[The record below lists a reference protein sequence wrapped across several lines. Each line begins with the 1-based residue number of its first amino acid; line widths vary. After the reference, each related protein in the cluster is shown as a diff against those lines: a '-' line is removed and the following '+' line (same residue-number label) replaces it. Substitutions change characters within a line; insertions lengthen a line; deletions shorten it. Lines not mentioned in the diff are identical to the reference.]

1 MAPRPHPA
9 TADRTEASARIQCPS
24 SRPEMSGSA
33 VFGVVL
39 GSVEQPRVAYLDQL
53 QPVTG
58 DLLALAGPV
67 APTEVFRFAAPCA
80 GGACQHFDGTDCRLA
95 SRIVEGLPAAVDQLP
110 KCAIRDSC
118 RWWLQEGAEACF
130 RCPLIASESYGAAEL
145 AEPFRTVADPATPVR
160 ALLPIVR

>member
-1 MAPRPHPA
+1 MAPRLQPA
-9 TADRTEASARIQCPS
+9 TADDAKAPARIQCPS

-39 GSVEQPRVAYLDQL
+39 GSVEHPRVAFLDQP
-53 QPVTG
+53 QPVTEE
-58 DLLALAGPV
+58 LLALAGPV

-95 SRIVEGLPAAVDQLP
+95 SRIVEQLP
-110 KCAIRDSC
+110 SVVEDLPECAIRDAC
-118 RWWLQEGAEACF
+118 RWFLQEGEEACF

-145 AEPFRTVADPATPVR
+145 AEPLRAAADPATPVR
-160 ALLPIVR
+160 ALLPILR

>member
-1 MAPRPHPA
+1 MAPQPHPA
-9 TADRTEASARIQCPS
+9 TAARAETPARIQCPS
-24 SRPEMSGSA
+24 SRPDMPDSA

-39 GSVEQPRVAYLDQL
+39 GSAEQPRVAYLNQTR
-53 QPVTG
+53 PVTE

-95 SRIVEGLPAAVDQLP
+95 TRIVEGLPSAVDQLP
-110 KCAIRDSC
+110 DCAIRDSC

-130 RCPLIASESYGAAEL
+130 RCPLIASETYGTAEL
-145 AEPFRTVADPATPVR
+145 GEPLRIVANPETPVR
-160 ALLPIVR
+160 SLLPILR